1 MPELRSRARALCG
14 LPQERE
20 RLCLLRL
27 RVRRALKVIA
37 FGAFD
42 LLHEGHEHFLCEA
55 RALGDYLVV
64 VVARDSTI
72 TQGKG
77 EAPWQSES
85 ERLARVRAL
94 DCVDEAIL
102 GGEGDKHEVLRLTK
116 PGVIALGYDQE
127 ADEKKLKEFGEVK
140 RLGAFKPKEFKS
152 SIIKK
157 ELKKNG

>member
-1 MPELRSRARALCG
+1 
-14 LPQERE
+14 
-20 RLCLLRL
+20 LLRL

-42 LLHEGHEHFLCEA
+42 VLHEGHEHFLRKA

-72 TQGKG
+72 RKVKGKS
-77 EAPWQSES
+77 PWQSEG
-85 ERLARVRAL
+85 ERLAQLRTL

-102 GGEGDKHEVLRLTK
+102 GGEGDKHEIIRKVK
-116 PGVIALGYDQE
+116 PEVIALGYDQE
-127 ADEKKLKEFGEVK
+127 ANEEELKEFGEVK
-140 RLGAFKPKEFKS
+140 RLSAFKPATLKS

>member
-1 MPELRSRARALCG
+1 
-14 LPQERE
+14 
-20 RLCLLRL
+20 
-27 RVRRALKVIA
+27 LKVIA

-42 LLHEGHEHFLCEA
+42 VLHEGHEHFLCEA

-72 TQGKG
+72 EKVKG
-77 EAPWQSES
+77 ESPWQSES

-94 DCVDEAIL
+94 DCVDEAVL
-102 GGEGDKHEVLRLTK
+102 GGEGDKHEVLRSIK
-116 PGVIALGYDQE
+116 PEVIALGYDQE
-127 ADEKKLKEFGEVK
+127 ANEKALKSFGRVV
-140 RLGAFKPKEFKS
+140 RLRAFKPKEFKS